1 MLPALHIT
9 VQENVIDVKVLK
21 MFKYK
26 SLKKCKDPFSWQQKP
41 QVYIG
46 LL

>member
-1 MLPALHIT
+1 MLPTLHIT
-9 VQENVIDVKVLK
+9 VQESVIDVKVLK

-26 SLKKCKDPFSWQQKP
+26 SLKKCKDLFSWQQKA

-46 LL
+46 FL